1 MNIESNKSKWNL
13 FAFTIAGE
21 ITVGTSSANYLFSRV
36 GTLSEDATSTNNRE
50 GMSGLTKSVNVV
62 ECIGVLIICLHFIL
76 CLRENNCR
84 LSDQFIL

>member
-1 MNIESNKSKWNL
+1 MNIESNKYKSNL

-21 ITVGTSSANYLFSRV
+21 ITVGTSSAEYLFV

-50 GMSGLTKSVNVV
+50 AMSGLTKSVIVV
-62 ECIGVLIICLHFIL
+62 GCIGVLIICLHFIL
-76 CLRENNCR
+76 CLRENTCR